1 MDRENENIQDFA
13 AVHVSCSDRINGI
26 DHEVLLERATFGEAR
41 EFIKK
46 NSDEVYHVPPGYR
59 LFHDCYLVGVPP
71 IALGIKGSDLIF
83 PIVKPRLGTFVI
95 KARIGEDIKRLKEMG
110 LRISR

>member
-1 MDRENENIQDFA
+1 MA
-13 AVHVSCSDRINGI
+13 GHVSCI
-26 DHEVLLERATFGEAR
+26 DLLNEIGHEVLLEGATFVEAR
-41 EFIKK
+41 EFIEK
-46 NSDEVYHVPPGYR
+46 NSDEVYHVLPGYR

-95 KARIGEDIKRLKEMG
+95 KARIVEEIKRLKEMG